1 MSNPFAQLT
10 KMQAAVMA
18 FAALAA
24 LALPMRHRYGNS
36 RPQAGAAAPSAGAK
50 MPSGGMA
57 MPQTLVC
64 PLWRVSPNLAAKI
77 HIKNALMVAPLA
89 VTPTLYMADGTPYQ
103 LPPVELPMSGEVTVD
118 LNQALANAPSWLGG
132 HISDYGSAALTYRW
146 DGAGHVSASMNLKDL
161 VHSLTFHQTFFDLPS
176 SMRMGAGS
184 TAAFNG
190 YQRWQEQ
197 REHAVLASYHI
208 PMPVGRQERG
218 TSQAQ
223 TPPLD
228 GLWWKRDAGVIGY
241 FALANTSTLPIKV
254 RYRVSGSAG
263 AQGSG
268 AAVGLGPNATAIV
281 PLDPLIA
288 SLPPNERG
296 GGGITVEQL
305 SGPAMAMSAAG
316 WMENDREGFSA
327 SIEFEPGYMPQPAPR
342 PADTSGSG
350 PNPSA
355 PPPAPASG
363 PVVLAATGLMLG
375 KPMGGAGFP
384 DRVRFR
390 PYGYLRNTSRRP
402 LLVTVTANVAMGT
415 MGVAGTAGTPPVSE
429 SFGVMLMPHALVP
442 VALAPLARRL
452 QREMARKMGM
462 DPDAVEGAMLN
473 WSVSFDGGDGEV
485 LMTTGSTDQ
494 TGNYVF
500 EVMPVRMS
508 NAVGLQL
515 PYWNTAHGNDTM
527 YSLWNPG
534 GATQNVV
541 LTLYSA
547 DGMHSYVVPVTLAP
561 GAAAMVDIGM
571 LRQEG
576 TPDPSGKLLPP
587 EVQDGSA
594 MLEPAAAAQPGP
606 NGKIMQPASG
616 PAQMQVAVNA
626 GIFNPATATCC
637 SQCGYCCFYS
647 CPLVTSAS
655 ADIGNTLE
663 SYFTLEDCC
672 GVENDF
678 SLSASWVSG
687 NTAIL
692 TSEGLGQFN
701 TVGAGDTSVFATVA
715 AQNQAASGSYC
726 ASGCLDGN
734 FSASNQDIVRPAL
747 SSISPTQQLV
757 GTSAGVELDGS
768 GFASG
773 ATISVSG
780 NGVSAS
786 GVSVVSGTE
795 IDATFALATT
805 ADNSV
810 NVSVTVNGQPSG
822 TVAFVPQHPRLSVY
836 YDTSQTITAGC
847 SPNPSYVARFITY
860 NIVDQNGAAISTP
873 IKEVFISGPTTNTC
887 NNGASSPTMCTAP
900 SSFQQLTDELTVGCN
915 SVGGTCG
922 YAVTNQWQTCP
933 TGGTS
938 VPIGTTSWTIQDTST
953 TITIG
958 STPYTLP
965 GGNQVPAG
973 TIINP

>member
-1 MSNPFAQLT
+1 MSTDCPLFTAPSPAP
-10 KMQAAVMA
+10 AARA
-18 FAALAA
+18 
-24 LALPMRHRYGNS
+24 PN
-36 RPQAGAAAPSAGAK
+36 PQAGAG
-50 MPSGGMA
+50 
-57 MPQTLVC
+57 VDE
-64 PLWRVSPNLAAKI
+64 KI
-77 HIKNALMVAPLA
+77 
-89 VTPTLYMADGTPYQ
+89 
-103 LPPVELPMSGEVTVD
+103 
-118 LNQALANAPSWLGG
+118 ALAGKLARGRALGAVL
-132 HISDYGSAALTYRW
+132 DEQVAA
-146 DGAGHVSASMNLKDL
+146 
-161 VHSLTFHQTFFDLPS
+161 
-176 SMRMGAGS
+176 AGS
-184 TAAFNG
+184 
-190 YQRWQEQ
+190 R
-197 REHAVLASYHI
+197 
-208 PMPVGRQERG
+208 
-218 TSQAQ
+218 
-223 TPPLD
+223 
-228 GLWWKRDAGVIGY
+228 
-241 FALANTSTLPIKV
+241 
-254 RYRVSGSAG
+254 
-263 AQGSG
+263 

-734 FSASNQDIVRPAL
+734 FSASNQATVQPVVTSVVDTGNYGPAGL
-747 SSISPTQQLV
+747 DRHAVPV
-757 GTSAGVELDGS
+757 LDGS
-768 GFASG
+768 SLD
-773 ATISVSG
+773 
-780 NGVSAS
+780 GV
-786 GVSVVSGTE
+786 
-795 IDATFALATT
+795 
-805 ADNSV
+805 N
-810 NVSVTVNGQPSG
+810 TVELQ
-822 TVAFVPQHPRLSVY
+822 A
-836 YDTSQTITAGC
+836 
-847 SPNPSYVARFITY
+847 
-860 NIVDQNGAAISTP
+860 
-873 IKEVFISGPTTNTC
+873 TC
-887 NNGASSPTMCTAP
+887 N
-900 SSFQQLTDELTVGCN
+900 
-915 SVGGTCG
+915 
-922 YAVTNQWQTCP
+922 
-933 TGGTS
+933 TGGTA
-938 VPIGTTSWTIQDTST
+938 GLAFAWTSGNANVVTVASSSTST
-953 TITIG
+953 DFVTSVNGGQTSIG
-958 STPYTLP
+958 VTCT
-965 GGNQVPAG
+965 AG
-973 TIINP
+973 TITSATYSYGITAQVPTALSEVAGTETDLSGPCPANSTTQCGYTRMFNWQVEDQYGNPIDFSNMQIWDLLYPSSQPNGFGLTQDEGTTCGGPGPCGVVTSPQGQFGEMAGICSAMCLVNNACLTSGGPDTQAAWYYDINGVQTQARTINFYCYNLTF